1 MSVCLSVCLCVGGS
15 TFCDTKIRSFSF
27 MKEKKTLLYFDQD
40 VIVTGGLSTL
50 DTCSVRLFED
60 CTVPN

>member
-27 MKEKKTLLYFDQD
+27 MKEKKTLLYFHQD

-50 DTCSVRLFED
+50 DTCFVRLFED